1 MAGILGHKIGMT
13 QIFDDAGIAVPVTV
27 VQAGPCHVTQVKT
40 EKTDGYDAV
49 QIAYG
54 DVKEK
59 RVKSPLKGHFSKAG
73 VDPKRYLREFDFADM
88 EEVKVG
94 DEIKADIFAE
104 GSTVRV
110 SGISKGKGFQGTI
123 KRHNFSRGPKTHG
136 QSDRHRAPG
145 SIGAT
150 TSPGRVF
157 KGTRMAG
164 HMGDERVTVQRLEV
178 FESDP
183 TRNLLLVKGA
193 VPGARN
199 GLLMISKS
207 ARGK

>member
-1 MAGILGHKIGMT
+1 MT

-27 VQAGPCHVTQVKT
+27 VQAGPCHVTQIKT

-49 QIAYG
+49 QIAFG
-54 DVKEK
+54 DIKVK

-73 VDPKRYLREFDFADM
+73 VGPKRYLREFDFADM

-136 QSDRHRAPG
+136 QSDRLRAPG
-145 SIGAT
+145 SLGQGS
-150 TSPGRVF
+150 SPSRVF
-157 KGTRMAG
+157 RGHKMAG
-164 HMGDERVTVQRLEV
+164 RMGSDRITLKRVQVVRV
-178 FESDP
+178 DADN
-183 TRNLLLVKGA
+183 NLIFLKGA
-193 VPGARN
+193 IPGAAN
-199 GLLMISKS
+199 TLLEIVK
-207 ARGK
+207 